1 MLHASCQFFF
11 TMKQG
16 HLGPLKASTDG
27 FTVLEILVVL
37 IMIGILSA
45 IAAPAWLAFVN
56 RQRLA
61 TSQEALYRAMQ
72 SAQSSTKRDK
82 RTWQVSIREVTASG
96 KPTVQWAVH
105 PRQRGVFIPSG
116 VQWND
121 LPPNVEVFKG
131 PNSRNAYETTL
142 DSPGVRTLEGPWRVQ
157 FNYHGN
163 TNGQLGQITLTTG
176 GKLRCVTV
184 STLIG
189 TLRLGKENARPRDD
203 KFCY

>member
-1 MLHASCQFFF
+1 M
-11 TMKQG
+11 
-16 HLGPLKASTDG
+16 PSTGG

-72 SAQSSTKRDK
+72 SAQSNAKRDK
-82 RTWQVSIREVTASG
+82 RTWQVSIREVTTSG

-105 PRQRGVFIPSG
+105 PQQRGVFIPTG

-131 PNSRNAYETTL
+131 KPTDLISLQPQPLMSFDKRQTRGI
-142 DSPGVRTLEGPWRVQ
+142 DGPR
-157 FNYHGN
+157 HG
-163 TNGQLGQITLTTG
+163 TSQIW
-176 GKLRCVTV
+176 
-184 STLIG
+184 
-189 TLRLGKENARPRDD
+189 ENRPMA
-203 KFCY
+203 C